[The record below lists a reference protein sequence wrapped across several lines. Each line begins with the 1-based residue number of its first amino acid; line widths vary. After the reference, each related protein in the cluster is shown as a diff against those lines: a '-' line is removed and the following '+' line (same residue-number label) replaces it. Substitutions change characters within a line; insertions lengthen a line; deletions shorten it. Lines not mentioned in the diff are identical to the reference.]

1 MEAELIQRQRKILA
15 DAAKL
20 VADLADNRAEI
31 NLEAKLAAAAGEF
44 EQARQ
49 AADAKRQA
57 ESETAEVEYRAERDR
72 LTAAAQ
78 KTIDEIKSA
87 YRQASEVATSAWQQE
102 QTEGERIKE
111 DTLFEVAGVYEAGK
125 NNLKTKYGD
134 LESGTDPTALGIES
148 RRKDARQLLKT
159 HGQEALADQ
168 PGQPVGQF
176 PPNVHPQPAIEEAFK
191 VADTKMD
198 EMRAIK
204 RPKAALPLVLFFVL
218 GGGIAAGAGFA
229 TQWQPVIMAGGGTLG
244 GLVVALLTFV
254 TMRSSAQS
262 RVAAAYQQLAYA
274 LDYADVARQRWQQIA
289 GETYRKES
297 AALDQRRKRDD
308 AKAEETCRTRV
319 DKAVK
324 QRDEA
329 IAKAQNRHDKQ
340 MAEVTRRRDAALEKI
355 ESQIKIRR
363 KEIPAKFDQEARELE
378 ERHQR
383 ATAEGR
389 QALENT
395 KQHRLDR
402 WHAGVAHIQS
412 EAADIN
418 RQCEELF
425 PDWQFILS
433 PEWKAPTTLP
443 PVVRLGQW
451 QAGPEQFD
459 DKPQV
464 EDDSAPVID
473 EMLLSRKK
481 EEANGIGDLRLPV
494 LKQPALSAFP
504 DRSSLL
510 FKAQGKARDEAIGIM
525 QAAMLRLATT
535 IPPGKARFVVID
547 PIGLGQNFAA
557 FMHLGDFDEQLIGA
571 RIWTESSQIETRLA
585 DLTEQM
591 EVVIQK
597 YLRNEFETIEAY
609 NEAAGEVAE
618 PFRFLVI
625 ANFPANFSEA
635 ACRRLLSIV
644 SSGARC
650 GVHTIISV
658 DTKLQLPQ
666 GFKLADLEP
675 HCVNFVWQEDKFV
688 WKEPDFGRLPLVLDR
703 APPGDVFTDVVR
715 RVGDAAKNA
724 SRVEV
729 PFAVIAPK
737 DGEWWKATTNKGIR
751 VALGPAGATKHQFL
765 ELGRGTAQHVLIAGK
780 TGSGKSTL
788 LHTLITSLAL
798 TYSPEELELYLID
811 FKKGVEF
818 KTYAT
823 YKLPH
828 ARVVSVESDREFGLS
843 VLQRL
848 DVELRVRGEKFRDAG
863 AQDVAGYR
871 RNTGESLCRILLII
885 DEFQEFFV
893 EDDKLAQEVGLLFDR
908 LVRQGRAFG
917 MHVLL
922 GSQTLGGAYSLART
936 TLGQMGVRI
945 ALQCSEADAHLILSE
960 ENQAARLLSRPGEA
974 IYNDAGGLPDA
985 NHPFQ
990 VAYLPDE
997 DKEQWHL
1004 RIQAYVREQRNG
1016 TQYPLIVFE
1025 GNVPGQLDKNPL
1037 LNELLGAATW
1047 PVGSKMPATAWLGDP
1062 VAIKEP
1068 TAAVL
1073 RRQSGQNLLLIGQND
1088 AQALAILAAA
1098 QISLAAQFLPAHG
1111 EEEGTRFFVLD
1122 GTPPEHANAGTFER
1136 VAKILP
1142 HETRVGIQRDT
1153 VAIIKEVADEVTRR
1167 QQGNLTDLPGWYL
1180 IIHDLQRF
1188 RDLRK
1193 KEDDFGFSR
1202 SEELTP
1208 AQQFVHIMR
1217 EGPNLG
1223 IHVFAWCD
1231 SVTNMQRTFDRQ
1243 ALREVELRVLFQMSP
1258 NDSSALIDSPIASRL
1273 GEQRALFHSEELGK
1287 FEKFRPYEL
1296 PSQEWL
1302 DWVGEQFRS
1311 RGLAPA
1317 IPRPAPAKV
1326 EVPPP
1331 APSSPASDFSGFPA
1345 FPDFS
1350 DLIGK
1355 SGSAAAANTAAV
1367 GGNGDSKPNGDGH
1380 SGHTD
1385 RVPALDE
1392 KADEAESV

>member
-1 MEAELIQRQRKILA
+1 MESELIQRQRQMLA
-15 DAAKL
+15 DAARL
-20 VADLADNRAEI
+20 VAELADNRTETQ
-31 NLEAKLAAAAGEF
+31 LEAKLAASEEEHQRAREAIEAQRKAELDAAE
-44 EQARQ
+44 
-49 AADAKRQA
+49 A
-57 ESETAEVEYRAERDR
+57 EYQSERDR
-72 LTAAAQ
+72 VAAAAQ
-78 KTIDEIKSA
+78 KAIGEIESA
-87 YRQASEVATSAWQQE
+87 YRQTSETATAEWQHE
-102 QTEGERIKE
+102 QTEAERIKE
-111 DTLFEVAGVYEAGK
+111 DSHFEMTGVHEAGK
-125 NNLKTKYGD
+125 NNLKAKYGD
-134 LESGTDPTALGIES
+134 LENGTDSTAIGIES
-148 RRKDARQLLKT
+148 RRKEVKQLLAV
-159 HGQEALADQ
+159 HGQEGLTEQ
-168 PGQPVGQF
+168 PGQPLGQL
-176 PPNVHPQPAIEEAFK
+176 PANVNPQQAIEEAFK
-191 VADTKMD
+191 VADAKMA
-198 EMRAIK
+198 ELRAVK
-204 RPKAALPLVLFFVL
+204 KPKAVMALVIFFVVAAAV
-218 GGGIAAGAGFA
+218 AAGVGVATKWNPVMMGGAGTVA
-229 TQWQPVIMAGGGTLG
+229 
-244 GLVVALLTFV
+244 GLVIALITFV
-254 TMRSSAQS
+254 AMRSSVQG
-262 RVAAAYQQLAYA
+262 RVVAAYQPLAYA
-274 LDYADVARQRWQQIA
+274 LDYADLARKRWQQVA
-289 GETYRKES
+289 GETYRRES
-297 AALDQRRKRDD
+297 TALDQRRQRDD
-308 AKAEETCRTRV
+308 AKAEELCRTRV

-324 QRDEA
+324 QRDEL
-329 IAKAQNRHDKQ
+329 IAKAQRRYDKQ
-340 MAEVTRRRDAALEKI
+340 MAEVTQRRDAALEKI
-355 ESQIKIRR
+355 ESGIKRRR
-363 KEIPAKFDQEARELE
+363 KEIPAKFEEQLHALKENHRHATQECRK
-378 ERHQR
+378 
-383 ATAEGR
+383 TI
-389 QALENT
+389 ENT
-395 KQHRLDR
+395 KQRRLER
-402 WHAGVAHIQS
+402 WHEGVARMES
-412 EAADIN
+412 EAADVN
-418 RQCEELF
+418 AQCGELF
-425 PDWQFILS
+425 PDWQFIVS
-433 PEWKAPTTLP
+433 PEWKAPTKLP

-459 DKPQV
+459 DKPRV
-464 EDDSAPVID
+464 EDDSAPVLD
-473 EMLLSRKK
+473 ELSAHRKK
-481 EEANGIGDLRLPV
+481 EEADGSGGLRLPA
-494 LKQPALSAFP
+494 LKQPALVTFP
-504 DRSSLL
+504 DHSSML
-510 FKAQGKARDEAIGIM
+510 FKGQGKARDEAIGIM

-535 IPPGKARFVVID
+535 IPPGKARFVVVD

-571 RIWTESSQIETRLA
+571 RIWTESSQIEQRLA

-650 GVHTIISV
+650 GVHTLISV

-666 GFKLADLEP
+666 GFKLPDLEQ
-675 HCVNFVWQEDKFV
+675 HCTNFVWQDDHYV
-688 WKEPDFGRLPLVLDR
+688 WKEPEFGRLPLVLDR

-737 DGEWWKATTNKGIR
+737 DDEWWKATTNRGIR

-765 ELGRGTAQHVLIAGK
+765 ELGRGTAQHVLVAGK

-788 LHTLITSLAL
+788 LHTLITNLAL

-823 YKLPH
+823 YRLPH

-871 RNTGESLCRILLII
+871 RNTGQQLSRILLII
-885 DEFQEFFV
+885 DEFHEFFV

-945 ALQCSEADAHLILSE
+945 ALQCSDADAHLILSE

-997 DKEQWHL
+997 DKERWHE
-1004 RIQAYVREQRNG
+1004 RIRAFVRQERDG

-1025 GNVPGQLDKNPL
+1025 GNVPGQLDKNL
-1037 LNELLGAATW
+1037 ALDELLRAPSW
-1047 PVGSKMPATAWLGDP
+1047 PLDSKMPATAWLGDP

-1088 AQALAILAAA
+1088 MQALAILAAA
-1098 QISLAAQFLPAHG
+1098 QISLAAQFPPASG
-1111 EEEGTRFFVLD
+1111 EQPGTRFFVLD

-1136 VAKILP
+1136 VAKALP
-1142 HETRVGIQRDT
+1142 HETRLGMQRDT
-1153 VAIIKEVADEVTRR
+1153 VAIIKQVAEEVTRR
-1167 QQGNLTDLPGWYL
+1167 QQENLTDLPAWYL
-1180 IIHDLQRF
+1180 IVHDLQRF
-1188 RDLRK
+1188 RELRK

-1202 SEELTP
+1202 GEEQTP
-1208 AQQFVHIMR
+1208 SQQLVSIMR

-1223 IHVFAWCD
+1223 IHVLAWCD
-1231 SVTNMQRTFDRQ
+1231 GVTNMQRTFDRQ

-1287 FEKFRPYEL
+1287 LEKFRPYEL
-1296 PSQEWL
+1296 PPAEWL
-1302 DWVGEQFRS
+1302 DWVGQQFRS
-1311 RGLAPA
+1311 RPLAPVV
-1317 IPRPAPAKV
+1317 PAATV
-1326 EVPPP
+1326 GADGDSQPPV
-1331 APSSPASDFSGFPA
+1331 
-1345 FPDFS
+1345 
-1350 DLIGK
+1350 
-1355 SGSAAAANTAAV
+1355 TAAPL
-1367 GGNGDSKPNGDGH
+1367 GANGDSAVAAVPATVQPNGDAKPNGDGH
-1380 SGHTD
+1380 AAGEEREAVLERSS
-1385 RVPALDE
+1385 DE
-1392 KADEAESV
+1392 PEAVG

>member
-1 MEAELIQRQRKILA
+1 MEAELIQRQRQILSE
-15 DAAKL
+15 AARL
-20 VADLADNRAEI
+20 VADLADNTAETQ
-31 NLEAKLAAAAGEF
+31 LEAKLAAAEEAFGA
-44 EQARQ
+44 ARESL
-49 AADAKRQA
+49 AAKRK
-57 ESETAEVEYRAERDR
+57 AEVDAAEADYRTERDKIS
-72 LTAAAQ
+72 AAAQ
-78 KTIDEIKSA
+78 KSLDEIESA
-87 YRQASEVATSAWQQE
+87 YRQANETATSEWQKE
-102 QTEGERIKE
+102 QTEAERIKE
-111 DTLFEVAGVYEAGK
+111 DSHFEMTGVYEAGK
-125 NNLKTKYGD
+125 NSLKAKYGD
-134 LESGTDPTALGIES
+134 LENGTDATAIGIES
-148 RRKDARQLLKT
+148 RRKEVKQILTT
-159 HGQEALADQ
+159 HGHAALAEQ
-168 PGQPVGQF
+168 PAQQIGQL
-176 PPNVHPQPAIEEAFK
+176 PPNVVPQQAIEEAFK
-191 VADTKMD
+191 VADAKLD
-198 EMRAIK
+198 DLRKVK
-204 RPKAALPLVLFFVL
+204 RPKAITAVIVFVL
-218 GGGIAAGAGFA
+218 VAAALAAGVGFA
-229 TQWQPVIMAGGGTLG
+229 TKWQIVMMAGGGTVG
-244 GLVVALLTFV
+244 GIVVALITFV
-254 TMRSSAQS
+254 AMRSSVNS
-262 RVAAAYQQLAYA
+262 KVVGAYQPLAYA
-274 LDYADVARQRWQQIA
+274 LDYADVARKRWQQIA

-297 AALDQRRKRDD
+297 AALDERRKRED
-308 AKAEETCRTRV
+308 AKTEEACRTRV
-319 DKAVK
+319 ERAVK
-324 QRDEA
+324 QRDE
-329 IAKAQNRHDKQ
+329 IVAKAKHRHDKQ
-340 MAEVTRRRDAALEKI
+340 LAEVTRRRDAMLEKV
-355 ESQIKIRR
+355 ESEIKRRR
-363 KEIPAKFDQEARELE
+363 KEIPAQYDEA
-378 ERHQR
+378 ERKQVEQHR
-383 ATAEGR
+383 LAMEEGR
-389 QALENT
+389 RAVEAT
-395 KQHRLDR
+395 KTRRLDR

-418 RQCEELF
+418 SQCGELF
-425 PDWQFILS
+425 PSWEHILS
-433 PEWKAPTTLP
+433 GEWKVPTTQP
-443 PVVRLGQW
+443 PVLRLGQW
-451 QAGPEQFD
+451 TAGPSEFE

-464 EDDSAPVID
+464 DDDSAPVLD
-473 EMLLSRKK
+473 ELSVRRKK
-481 EEANGIGDLRLPV
+481 EEDNGSGDLRLPV
-494 LKQPALSAFP
+494 LKQPALSTFP

-510 FKAQGKARDEAIGIM
+510 FKGQGKARDAAIGIM

-571 RIWTESSQIETRLA
+571 RIWTESSQIEQRLA

-666 GFKLADLEP
+666 GFKLPDLEQ

-688 WKEPDFGRLPLVLDR
+688 WKEPDLGRLPLVLDE
-703 APPGDVFTDVVR
+703 APPGDVFTAVVR
-715 RVGDAAKNA
+715 RVGEAAKDA

-737 DGEWWKATTNKGIR
+737 AEEWWTAQTNRGIR

-765 ELGRGTAQHVLIAGK
+765 ELGRGTSQHVLVAGK

-788 LHTLITSLAL
+788 LHTLITNLAI

-823 YKLPH
+823 YRLPH

-848 DVELRVRGEKFRDAG
+848 DAELRVRGEKFRDAG

-871 RNTGESLCRILLII
+871 RNTGKDLCRILLII

-945 ALQCSEADAHLILSE
+945 ALQCSDADAHLILSE

-990 VAYLPDE
+990 VAYLPDD
-997 DKEQWHL
+997 DKEQWHK
-1004 RIQAYVREQRNG
+1004 RIQAYVAEKRNG

-1025 GNVPGQLDKNPL
+1025 GNVPGQIDKNPL
-1037 LNELLGAATW
+1037 LNNLLQATDW
-1047 PVGSKMPATAWLGDP
+1047 PVDSKMPATAWLGDP

-1088 AQALAILAAA
+1088 QQALAILAAA
-1098 QISLAAQFLPAHG
+1098 QISLATQFPPASG
-1111 EEEGTRFFVLD
+1111 EKPGVRFFVLD

-1136 VAKILP
+1136 VAKALP
-1142 HETRVGIQRDT
+1142 HQTRVGAQRDT
-1153 VAIIKEVADEVTRR
+1153 VAVLKEVYGEVTRR
-1167 QQGNLTDLPGWYL
+1167 QQESLTDLPAWYL
-1180 IIHDLQRF
+1180 IVHDLQRF
-1188 RDLRK
+1188 RELRK

-1208 AQQFVHIMR
+1208 AQQLVNIMR

-1223 IHVFAWCD
+1223 IHVLAWCD

-1258 NDSSALIDSPIASRL
+1258 NDSSALIDSPVAARL

-1287 FEKFRPYEL
+1287 LEKFRPYDL
-1296 PSQEWL
+1296 PPTEWL
-1302 DWVGEQFRS
+1302 DWVAQQFRS
-1311 RGLAPA
+1311 RPLAP
-1317 IPRPAPAKV
+1317 V
-1326 EVPPP
+1326 V
-1331 APSSPASDFSGFPA
+1331 
-1345 FPDFS
+1345 
-1350 DLIGK
+1350 
-1355 SGSAAAANTAAV
+1355 SAAATGANGDTQPP
-1367 GGNGDSKPNGDGH
+1367 GPTGNGEPTPSAVTAGPNGDDA
-1380 SGHTD
+1380 TAFAD
-1385 RVPALDE
+1385 REDLLGEQRSDE
-1392 KADEAESV
+1392 PESVL

>member
-1 MEAELIQRQRKILA
+1 LIERQRQILA
-15 DAAKL
+15 DAARL
-20 VADLADNRAEI
+20 VAELADNSAETQ
-31 NLEAKLAAAAGEF
+31 LEAKLVAMEASFGAVCQDHSARLKAELEAAEA
-44 EQARQ
+44 
-49 AADAKRQA
+49 
-57 ESETAEVEYRAERDR
+57 EYRAERDR
-72 LTAAAQ
+72 ITATAQ
-78 KTIDEIKSA
+78 KSLDDIESV
-87 YRQASEVATSAWQQE
+87 YRQATEAATSEWQQE
-102 QTEGERIKE
+102 QADAERIKE
-111 DTLFEVAGVYEAGK
+111 DAHFELTGVYEAGK
-125 NNLKTKYGD
+125 NNLKAKYGD
-134 LESGTDPTALGIES
+134 LENGTDATAMGVES
-148 RRKDARQLLKT
+148 RRKEAKQFLTT
-159 HGQEALADQ
+159 HGQQSLADQ
-168 PGQPVGQF
+168 PGQPIGQL
-176 PPNVHPQPAIEEAFK
+176 PPNVNPPQAIEEAFK
-191 VADTKMD
+191 VADAKLD
-198 EMRAIK
+198 ELRKVK
-204 RPKAALPLVLFFVL
+204 RPKGLAALIVFFVV
-218 GGGIAAGAGFA
+218 GAAIAAGVGFA
-229 TQWQPVIMAGGGTLG
+229 TKWQIAMMAGAGVGG
-244 GLVVALLTFV
+244 GLVIGLITFVAL
-254 TMRSSAQS
+254 RSSAHN
-262 RVAAAYQQLAYA
+262 RVIAAYQPLAYA
-274 LDYADVARQRWQQIA
+274 LDYAEVARKRWQQIA
-289 GETYRKES
+289 GEAYRRES
-297 AALDQRRKRDD
+297 AALDERRKRDD
-308 AKAEETCRTRV
+308 AKTEETCRARV

-324 QRDEA
+324 KRDE
-329 IAKAQNRHDKQ
+329 IVAKAKHRHDKQ
-340 MAEVTRRRDAALEKI
+340 FAEVTRQRDGALEKV
-355 ESQIKIRR
+355 EGGIKRRR
-363 KEIPAKFDQEARELE
+363 KEIPARFEEESRKQQEQHRLAMD
-378 ERHQR
+378 
-383 ATAEGR
+383 EGR
-389 QALENT
+389 RALENT
-395 KQHRLDR
+395 KKHRLDR
-402 WHAGVAHIQS
+402 WHAGVAHIES

-418 RQCEELF
+418 RQCGEWF
-425 PDWQFILS
+425 PSWDFILS
-433 PEWKAPTTLP
+433 SEWKPPTTLP
-443 PVVRLGQW
+443 RVIRLGEW
-451 QAGPEQFD
+451 EAGPAQFE
-459 DKPQV
+459 DKPLV
-464 EDDSAPVID
+464 DDDSAPALD
-473 EMLLSRKK
+473 ELTLRRSKQ
-481 EEANGIGDLRLPV
+481 EEDASGGLRLPV
-494 LKQPALSAFP
+494 LKQPALVAFP
-504 DRSSLL
+504 ERSSFL
-510 FKAQGKARDEAIGIM
+510 FKGQGKARDAAITVM

-535 IPPGKARFVVID
+535 IPPGKARFVVVD

-571 RIWTESSQIETRLA
+571 RIWTESSQIEQRLA

-666 GFKLADLEP
+666 GFKLPDLEQ
-675 HCVNFVWQEDKFV
+675 HCTNFVWQEDHYV
-688 WKEPDFGRLPLVLDR
+688 WKEPEFGRLPLVLDQ
-703 APPGDVFTDVVR
+703 APPGDVFTAVVR
-715 RVGDAAKNA
+715 RVGEAAKDA

-737 DGEWWKATTNKGIR
+737 PEDWWTAETRRGIR
-751 VALGPAGATKHQFL
+751 VALGPAGATKHQYM
-765 ELGRGTAQHVLIAGK
+765 ELGRGTSQHVLVAGK

-788 LHTLITSLAL
+788 LHTLITNLAI

-823 YKLPH
+823 YRLPH

-848 DVELRVRGEKFRDAG
+848 DAELRVRGEKFRDAG
-863 AQDVAGYR
+863 AQDVNGYR
-871 RNTGESLCRILLII
+871 RNTGEQLGRILLII

-945 ALQCSEADAHLILSE
+945 ALQCSDADAHLILSE

-997 DKEQWHL
+997 DKEDWHK
-1004 RIQAYVREQRNG
+1004 RIQAFVREKRNG
-1016 TQYPLIVFE
+1016 IEYPLIVFE

-1037 LNELLGAATW
+1037 LAELLRQADW
-1047 PVGSKMPATAWLGDP
+1047 PVDSKMPATAWLGDP

-1088 AQALAILAAA
+1088 LQALAILAAA
-1098 QISLAAQFLPAHG
+1098 QISLAAQFPPARG
-1111 EEEGTRFFVLD
+1111 ETPGVRFFVLD
-1122 GTPPEHANAGTFER
+1122 GTPPEQASAGTFER
-1136 VAKILP
+1136 VAKALP

-1153 VAIIKEVADEVTRR
+1153 VSIIKEVAAEVARR
-1167 QQGNLTDLPGWYL
+1167 QQENLTDLPAWYL

-1188 RDLRK
+1188 RELRK

-1202 SEELTP
+1202 GEEQTP
-1208 AQQFVHIMR
+1208 SQLLVTIMR

-1223 IHVFAWCD
+1223 IHLLAWCD
-1231 SVTNMQRTFDRQ
+1231 GVTNMQRTFDRQ

-1258 NDSSALIDSPIASRL
+1258 NDSSALIDSPIASRV

-1287 FEKFRPYEL
+1287 LEKFRPYEL
-1296 PSQEWL
+1296 PPTEWL
-1302 DWVGEQFRS
+1302 DWVGKQLRS
-1311 RGLAPA
+1311 RMPAPVVAAAAVGANGDSQPSPPAAPA
-1317 IPRPAPAKV
+1317 SPAV
-1326 EVPPP
+1326 
-1331 APSSPASDFSGFPA
+1331 APSSGDN
-1345 FPDFS
+1345 
-1350 DLIGK
+1350 
-1355 SGSAAAANTAAV
+1355 GSNGA
-1367 GGNGDSKPNGDGH
+1367 NGDDGH
-1380 SGHTD
+1380 AFADHEAALED
-1385 RVPALDE
+1385 RGSDAP
-1392 KADEAESV
+1392 ESVL

>member
-1 MEAELIQRQRKILA
+1 MEAELIQRQRAILSE
-15 DAAKL
+15 AARL
-20 VADLADNRAEI
+20 VADLADNRAETD
-31 NLEAKLAAAAGEF
+31 LEAKLVAAEEEHQRNREAIEARRKAEIDAAE
-44 EQARQ
+44 A
-49 AADAKRQA
+49 
-57 ESETAEVEYRAERDR
+57 EYRTERDR
-72 LTAAAQ
+72 VTSAAQ
-78 KTIDEIKSA
+78 KAIDEIESA
-87 YRQASEVATSAWQQE
+87 YRQTNETATSAWQQE
-102 QTEGERIKE
+102 QAEAEKIKE
-111 DTLFEVAGVYEAGK
+111 DTSFEITGVYEAGK
-125 NNLKTKYGD
+125 NNLKSKYGD
-134 LESGTDPTALGIES
+134 LENGTDSSAIGIES
-148 RRKDARQLLKT
+148 RRKDVRQALKT
-159 HGQEALADQ
+159 HGQEGLADQ
-168 PGQPVGQF
+168 PGQQVGQL
-176 PPNVHPQPAIEEAFK
+176 PPNVNPQQAIEEAFK
-191 VADTKMD
+191 VADAKLD
-198 EMRAIK
+198 ELQAIK
-204 RPKAALPLVLFFVL
+204 RPKAILALVLFIVI
-218 GGGIAAGAGFA
+218 GGGVAAGVGAA
-229 TQWQPVIMAGGGTLG
+229 TKWQPLMMGVAGTAM
-244 GLVVALLTFV
+244 GLVVALVTFV
-254 TMRSSAQS
+254 AQKSSVQN
-262 RVAAAYQQLAYA
+262 RIAAAYAPLAYA
-274 LDYADVARQRWQQIA
+274 LDYAEIARQRWQQVA
-289 GETYRKES
+289 GETYRRES
-297 AALDQRRKRDD
+297 AALDQKRKRDD
-308 AKAEETCRTRV
+308 AKNEEICRARI

-324 QRDEA
+324 ERDT
-329 IAKAQNRHDKQ
+329 IVAKAQQRHDKQ
-340 MAEVTRRRDAALEKI
+340 LAEVTRRRDAALEKI
-355 ESQIKIRR
+355 ESQIKVRR
-363 KEIPAKFDQEARELE
+363 KEIPAKFDAELKALE
-378 ERHQR
+378 EQHRL

-389 QALENT
+389 AKVEATRQA
-395 KQHRLDR
+395 RLDR

-418 RQCEELF
+418 RQCDELF
-425 PDWQFILS
+425 PSWEFILS
-433 PEWKAPTTLP
+433 PDWKPPTKLP
-443 PVVRLGQW
+443 PVVRLGGW
-451 QAGPEQFD
+451 QAGPEQFE

-464 EDDSAPVID
+464 EDESAPVLD
-473 EMLLSRKK
+473 ELTVRRK
-481 EEANGIGDLRLPV
+481 EEADGKGDLRLPM
-494 LKQPALSAFP
+494 LKQPALTTFP
-504 DRSSLL
+504 DRSSFL
-510 FKAQGKARDEAIGIM
+510 FKGQGKARDEAIFIM
-525 QAAMLRLATT
+525 QSAMLRLATT

-666 GFKLADLEP
+666 GFKLPDLEQ
-675 HCVNFVWQEDKFV
+675 HCVNFVWQDDQFV
-688 WKEPDFGRLPLVLDR
+688 WKEPDFGRLPLLLDR

-715 RVGDAAKNA
+715 RVGEAAKDA
-724 SRVEV
+724 GKVEV

-737 DGEWWKATTNKGIR
+737 QEEWWTADTRRGIR
-751 VALGPAGATKHQFL
+751 VALGPAGATKHQYL
-765 ELGRGTAQHVLIAGK
+765 ELGRGTSQHVLVAGK

-823 YKLPH
+823 YRLPH

-848 DVELRVRGEKFRDAG
+848 DAELRVRGEKFRDAG

-871 RNTGESLCRILLII
+871 RNSGQQLCRILLII

-945 ALQCSEADAHLILSE
+945 ALQCSDADAHLILSE

-1004 RIQAYVREQRNG
+1004 RIQAYVREQRDG

-1037 LNELLGAATW
+1037 LDELLRAPTW
-1047 PVGSKMPATAWLGDP
+1047 PVDSKMPATAWLGDP

-1088 AQALAILAAA
+1088 LQAMAILAAA
-1098 QISLAAQFLPAHG
+1098 QISLGAQFMPAHG
-1111 EEEGTRFFVLD
+1111 DQPGARFFVLD
-1122 GTPPEHANAGTFER
+1122 GTPPEHANAGTFQR
-1136 VAKILP
+1136 VAGILP

-1153 VAIIKEVADEVTRR
+1153 ISMVKEVADEVARR
-1167 QQGNLTDLPGWYL
+1167 QQGNLSDLPGWYL

-1202 SEELTP
+1202 GEEATP
-1208 AQQFVHIMR
+1208 AQQLVTIMR

-1223 IHVFAWCD
+1223 IHVLAWCD

-1296 PSQEWL
+1296 PTDEWL
-1302 DWVGEQFRS
+1302 AWVGEQFRS
-1311 RGLAPA
+1311 RGLAPPN
-1317 IPRPAPAKV
+1317 PRPAPEKV
-1326 EVPPP
+1326 EAPPP
-1331 APSSPASDFSGFPA
+1331 ARPTASDDFSGLPPFPSFA
-1345 FPDFS
+1345 
-1350 DLIGK
+1350 DL
-1355 SGSAAAANTAAV
+1355 
-1367 GGNGDSKPNGDGH
+1367 GGNGNSAPLSAAGAQDGNGDKHAGN
-1380 SGHTD
+1380 GNAAPETEPLAGEQ
-1385 RVPALDE
+1385 RGAP
-1392 KADEAESV
+1392 

>member
-1 MEAELIQRQRKILA
+1 MEAELIQRQRKILTE
-15 DAAKL
+15 AARL

-31 NLEAKLAAAAGEF
+31 DLEAKLAAAVENHQ
-44 EQARQ
+44 QARQ
-49 AADAKRQA
+49 ATEAKQQA
-57 ESETAEVEYRAERDR
+57 ELEAAETAYRAEHDR

-78 KTIDEIKSA
+78 KTIDEIESA
-87 YRQASEVATSAWQQE
+87 YRQASEQATSVWQQE
-102 QTEGERIKE
+102 QSEGERIKE
-111 DTLFEVAGVYEAGK
+111 DTLFETAGVYEAGK
-125 NNLKTKYGD
+125 NNLKSKYGD

-148 RRKDARQLLKT
+148 RRKDARQMLKT
-159 HGQEALADQ
+159 HGQESLADQ

-191 VADTKMD
+191 VADTRMTELK
-198 EMRAIK
+198 AVK
-204 RPKAALPLVLFFVL
+204 KPKAAVPLILFFVV
-218 GGGIAAGAGFA
+218 GGAIAAGAGFA
-229 TQWQPVIMAGGGTLG
+229 TQWQPAIMGGGGVLG

-254 TMRSSAQS
+254 TMRSSAQN
-262 RVAAAYQQLAYA
+262 RVATAYQQLAYA

-297 AALDQRRKRDD
+297 AALDQKRKRDD
-308 AKAEETCRTRV
+308 AKTEETCRVRIE
-319 DKAVK
+319 KAVQ
-324 QRDEA
+324 QRDEL
-329 IAKAQNRHDKQ
+329 IAKAQHRHGKQ
-340 MAEVTRRRDAALEKI
+340 MAEITRRRDAALEKV

-363 KEIPAKFDQEARELE
+363 KEIPAQFAQELREQE
-378 ERHQR
+378 ERHTQ
-383 ATAEGR
+383 ASAEGR
-389 QALENT
+389 QTLT
-395 KQHRLDR
+395 STTQHRLDR

-412 EAADIN
+412 EADDIN
-418 RQCEELF
+418 RQCDELF
-425 PDWQFILS
+425 PDWKFILS
-433 PEWKAPTTLP
+433 PEWKIPTKVP
-443 PVVRLGQW
+443 PVARMGQW

-459 DKPQV
+459 NKPQV
-464 EDDSAPVID
+464 EDDSAPVLD
-473 EMLLSRKK
+473 DTLTRRKQ
-481 EEANGIGDLRLPV
+481 EAADGAGDLRLPV
-494 LKQPALSAFP
+494 LKQPALSTFP
-504 DRSSLL
+504 DHSSLL
-510 FKAQGKARDEAIGIM
+510 FKAQGKARDEAIVVM
-525 QAAMLRLATT
+525 QSVMLRLATT

-609 NEAAGEVAE
+609 NQAAGEVAE

-650 GVHTIISV
+650 GVHTLISV
-658 DTKLQLPQ
+658 DTKLQLPS
-666 GFKLADLEP
+666 GFKLADLEQ
-675 HCVNFVWQEDKFV
+675 HCVNFVWQEDKFA
-688 WKEPDFGRLPLVLDR
+688 WKEPEFGRLPLVLDR
-703 APPGDVFTDVVR
+703 APPGDIFTDVVR

-737 DGEWWKATTNKGIR
+737 DGEWWQATTAKGIR

-893 EDDKLAQEVGLLFDR
+893 EDDKIAQEVGLLFDR

-1004 RIQAYVREQRNG
+1004 RIQAFVREQRNG

-1037 LNELLGAATW
+1037 LDELLRADTW
-1047 PVGSKMPATAWLGDP
+1047 PIDSKMPATAWLGDP

-1073 RRQSGQNLLLIGQND
+1073 RRQSGQNVLLIGQND
-1088 AQALAILAAA
+1088 MQALAILAAT
-1098 QISLAAQFLPAHG
+1098 QISLAAQFMPAHG
-1111 EEEGTRFFVLD
+1111 EVEGARFFVLD
-1122 GTPPEHANAGTFER
+1122 GTPLEHANAGTFER
-1136 VAKILP
+1136 VAKVLP
-1142 HETRVGIQRDT
+1142 HETRVGTQRDT
-1153 VAIIKEVADEVTRR
+1153 VSIIKEVAAEVTRR
-1167 QQGNLTDLPGWYL
+1167 QQSNLTDSPGWYL
-1180 IIHDLQRF
+1180 IIQDLQRF

-1208 AQQFVHIMR
+1208 SQQFVNIMR

-1223 IHVFAWCD
+1223 IHVLAWCD

-1296 PSQEWL
+1296 PTTEWL
-1302 DWVGEQFRS
+1302 DWVGERFRS

-1317 IPRPAPAKV
+1317 IPRPAPAPV
-1326 EVPPP
+1326 EAPPP
-1331 APSSPASDFSGFPA
+1331 APAAAASDFGGFPA

-1350 DLIGK
+1350 DLMGK
-1355 SGSAAAANTAAV
+1355 GGAAADAAAA
-1367 GGNGDSKPNGDGH
+1367 GGNGDAKPNGDGH
-1380 SGHTD
+1380 ASLGD
-1385 RVPALDE
+1385 RVPAMDE
-1392 KADEAESV
+1392 KADGAESV

>member
-1 MEAELIQRQRKILA
+1 MEAELIERQRQMLSEA
-15 DAAKL
+15 SKL
-20 VADLADNRAEI
+20 VAELADNKTELQ
-31 NLEAKLAAAAGEF
+31 LEAKLASSEGEYQKAREAIEAEQKAEAA
-44 EQARQ
+44 
-49 AADAKRQA
+49 AADA
-57 ESETAEVEYRAERDR
+57 EYQAERDR
-72 LTAAAQ
+72 VTSAAQ
-78 KTIDEIKSA
+78 KAIGEIEAA
-87 YRQASEVATSAWQQE
+87 YSQTSETATAEWQHE
-102 QTEGERIKE
+102 QTEAEKIKE
-111 DTLFEVAGVYEAGK
+111 DSHFEGAGVYEAGK
-125 NNLKTKYGD
+125 NSLKAKYGD
-134 LESGTDPTALGIES
+134 LESGTDSTAIGIES
-148 RRKDARQLLKT
+148 RRKEVRQFLAR
-159 HGQEALADQ
+159 HGQESLADQ

-176 PPNVHPQPAIEEAFK
+176 PPNVNPQPAIEEAFK
-191 VADTKMD
+191 VADAKM
-198 EMRAIK
+198 EELKAVK
-204 RPKAALPLVLFFVL
+204 KPKAIVAGIVFFVV
-218 GGGIAAGAGFA
+218 GGAVAGGVGVA
-229 TQWQPVIMAGGGTLG
+229 TQWNPAMMGGGG
-244 GLVVALLTFV
+244 VVAGLVIALITFIA
-254 TMRSSAQS
+254 MKSSVQS
-262 RVAAAYQQLAYA
+262 RVVAAYQPLAYA
-274 LDYADVARQRWQQIA
+274 LDYAEVARKRWQEVA
-289 GETYRKES
+289 GETYRRES
-297 AALDQRRKRDD
+297 AALDQRKQREE
-308 AKAEETCRTRV
+308 AKLEEACRTRV
-319 DKAVK
+319 EKAVK
-324 QRDEA
+324 QRDEL
-329 IAKAQNRHDKQ
+329 IAKAQRRYDKQ
-340 MAEVTRRRDAALEKI
+340 MAEVTQRRDAALEKI
-355 ESQIKIRR
+355 ESGIKRRR
-363 KEIPAKFDQEARELE
+363 KEIPAKYAEKLHALQENH
-378 ERHQR
+378 RH
-383 ATAEGR
+383 ATQECR
-389 QALENT
+389 QTIENT
-395 KQHRLDR
+395 KQRRLDR
-402 WHAGVAHIQS
+402 WHKGVAHLQA

-418 RQCEELF
+418 AQCGELF
-425 PDWQFILS
+425 PDWRFILS
-433 PEWKAPTTLP
+433 PEWKP
-443 PVVRLGQW
+443 PVKQPPVIRVGGW
-451 QAGPEQFD
+451 TAGPEQFD

-464 EDDSAPVID
+464 DDESAPVID
-473 EMLLSRKK
+473 DLRVRKK
-481 EEANGIGDLRLPV
+481 EEADGSGGLRLPV
-494 LKQPALSAFP
+494 LKQPALVTFP
-504 DRSSLL
+504 DRASML
-510 FKAQGKARDEAIGIM
+510 FKGQGKARDEAIGIM

-571 RIWTESSQIETRLA
+571 RIWTESSQIEQRLA

-609 NEAAGEVAE
+609 NQAAGEVAE

-650 GVHTIISV
+650 GVHTLISV

-666 GFKLADLEP
+666 GFKLSDLEQ
-675 HCVNFVWQEDKFV
+675 HCTNFVWQEDQFI
-688 WKEPDFGRLPLVLDR
+688 WKEPEFGRLPLVLDR

-715 RVGDAAKNA
+715 RVGAAAKDA

-737 DGEWWKATTNKGIR
+737 AEDWWTSQTNKGIR
-751 VALGPAGATKHQFL
+751 VALGPAGATKHQFM
-765 ELGRGTAQHVLIAGK
+765 ELGRGTSQHVLVAGK

-788 LHTLITSLAL
+788 LHTLITNLAI

-818 KTYAT
+818 KTYAN
-823 YKLPH
+823 YRLPH

-848 DVELRVRGEKFRDAG
+848 DAELRVRGEKFRDAA

-871 RNTGESLCRILLII
+871 RNTGQQLCRILLII

-893 EDDKLAQEVGLLFDR
+893 EDDKLAQEVSLLFDR

-997 DKEQWHL
+997 DKEEWHK
-1004 RIQAYVREQRNG
+1004 RIQAFVREKRNG
-1016 TQYPLIVFE
+1016 TEYPLIVFE
-1025 GNVPGQLDKNPL
+1025 GNVPGQLDKNPQL
-1037 LNELLGAATW
+1037 AELLKASNW
-1047 PVGSKMPATAWLGDP
+1047 PIDSKMPPTAWLGDP

-1068 TAAVL
+1068 TAALL

-1088 AQALAILAAA
+1088 LQAMAILVAA
-1098 QISLAAQFLPAHG
+1098 QISLAAQFMPASG
-1111 EEEGTRFFVLD
+1111 DKPGARFYVLD
-1122 GTPPEHANAGTFER
+1122 GTQPEHPNAGMFER
-1136 VAKILP
+1136 VANVLP
-1142 HETRVGIQRDT
+1142 HETRVGNQREA

-1167 QQGNLTDLPGWYL
+1167 QQENLTDLPTWYL
-1180 IIHDLQRF
+1180 FIHDLQRF

-1208 AQQFVHIMR
+1208 SQQFVNIMR

-1223 IHVFAWCD
+1223 IHVLAWCD

-1273 GEQRALFHSEELGK
+1273 GEQRALFHSEEQGK
-1287 FEKFRPYEL
+1287 LEKFRPYEL
-1296 PSQEWL
+1296 PPAEWL
-1302 DWVGEQFRS
+1302 DWVGERFRS
-1311 RGLAPA
+1311 RGLAPPS
-1317 IPRPAPAKV
+1317 PRPAPEKV
-1326 EVPPP
+1326 ESPP
-1331 APSSPASDFSGFPA
+1331 AAPPSAREELSGFPP
-1345 FPDFS
+1345 FPSFA
-1350 DLIGK
+1350 DL
-1355 SGSAAAANTAAV
+1355 
-1367 GGNGDSKPNGDGH
+1367 GGNGDSTPKTSPGALGGNGDSHAANGNESETKPLAGEH
-1380 SGHTD
+1380 KTD
-1385 RVPALDE
+1385 EP
-1392 KADEAESV
+1392 EAVG

>member
-1 MEAELIQRQRKILA
+1 MEAELIQRQRQILA
-15 DAAKL
+15 EAARL
-20 VADLADNRAEI
+20 VAELADNRGEI
-31 NLEAKLAAAAGEF
+31 QLEAKLASAEEESRAALEAIE
-44 EQARQ
+44 ARRKAELE
-49 AADAKRQA
+49 AA
-57 ESETAEVEYRAERDR
+57 ETEYRAERDR
-72 LTAAAQ
+72 VTSAAQ
-78 KTIDEIKSA
+78 KALDEIESA
-87 YRQASEVATSAWQQE
+87 YRRTSETATSAWQQE
-102 QTEGERIKE
+102 QSEAERLKE
-111 DTLFEVAGVYEAGK
+111 DTAFEVAGVYEAGK
-125 NNLKTKYGD
+125 NNLKSKYGD
-134 LESGTDPTALGIES
+134 LESGTDSTAIGIES
-148 RRKDARQLLKT
+148 RRKEVKQLLKT
-159 HGQEALADQ
+159 HGQEGLAEQ
-168 PGQPVGQF
+168 PAQPIGQLPAEV
-176 PPNVHPQPAIEEAFK
+176 NPQQAIEEAFK
-191 VADTKMD
+191 VADAKM
-198 EMRAIK
+198 EELRRVK
-204 RPKAALPLVLFFVL
+204 RPKAMTAIIIFFVV
-218 GGGIAAGAGFA
+218 GIALAAGVGAATKWQPAMMGGAGG
-229 TQWQPVIMAGGGTLG
+229 VG
-244 GLVVALLTFV
+244 GLVIALITFV
-254 TMRSSAQS
+254 AMRSSVQN
-262 RVAAAYQQLAYA
+262 RIAAAYQPLAYA
-274 LDYADVARQRWQQIA
+274 LDYADVARKRWQQIA
-289 GETYRKES
+289 GETYKRES

-308 AKAEETCRTRV
+308 GKAEETCRARI

-324 QRDEA
+324 ERDE
-329 IAKAQNRHDKQ
+329 IVAKAQHKHDKQ
-340 MAEVTRRRDAALEKI
+340 LAEVTRRRDAALEKF
-355 ESQIKIRR
+355 ETQIKRR
-363 KEIPAKFDQEARELE
+363 RQEIPAKFDEELRNQK
-378 ERHQR
+378 ERHR
-383 ATAEGR
+383 LATEEGR
-389 QALENT
+389 RAVENT
-395 KQHRLDR
+395 KQRRLDR

-418 RQCEELF
+418 RQCGELF
-425 PDWQFILS
+425 PPWDFILS
-433 PEWKAPTTLP
+433 SDWKPPTKLP

-459 DKPQV
+459 DKPQID
-464 EDDSAPVID
+464 DDSAPVLD
-473 EMLLSRKK
+473 ELSVRRRKDADGTG
-481 EEANGIGDLRLPV
+481 ELRLPV
-494 LKQPALSAFP
+494 LKQPALVTFP

-510 FKAQGKARDEAIGIM
+510 FKGQGKARDEAILLM

-571 RIWTESSQIETRLA
+571 RIWTESGQIEQRLA

-658 DTKLQLPQ
+658 DPKLQLPP
-666 GFKLADLEP
+666 GFKLPDLEQ
-675 HCVNFVWQEDKFV
+675 HCANFVWQEDHFV
-688 WKEPDFGRLPLVLDR
+688 WKEADFGRLPLVLDR
-703 APPGDVFTDVVR
+703 APPGDVFTNVVR
-715 RVGDAAKNA
+715 RVGEAAKDA

-737 DGEWWKATTNKGIR
+737 DEDWWTAQTNKGIR
-751 VALGPAGATKHQFL
+751 VALGPAGATKHQYL
-765 ELGRGTAQHVLIAGK
+765 ELGRGTAQHVLVAGK

-788 LHTLITSLAL
+788 LHTLITNLAI
-798 TYSPEELELYLID
+798 TYSPEEMEMYLID

-818 KTYAT
+818 KTYAS
-823 YKLPH
+823 YRLPH

-848 DVELRVRGEKFRDAG
+848 DGELRVRGEKFRDAG

-871 RNTGESLCRILLII
+871 RNTGTQLSRILLII

-945 ALQCSEADAHLILSE
+945 ALQCSDADAHLILSE
-960 ENQAARLLSRPGEA
+960 ENSAARLLSRPGEA

-997 DKEQWHL
+997 DKERWHQ
-1004 RIQAYVREQRNG
+1004 RIQAFVREKREG
-1016 TQYPLIVFE
+1016 IEYPLIVFE
-1025 GNVPGQLDKNPL
+1025 GNVPGQLDKNL
-1037 LNELLGAATW
+1037 LLDELLRAPNWRAD
-1047 PVGSKMPATAWLGDP
+1047 SKLPATAWLGDP

-1088 AQALAILAAA
+1088 LQALGILAAA
-1098 QISLAAQFLPAHG
+1098 QISLAAQFAPAQG
-1111 EEEGTRFFVLD
+1111 DQPGTRFFVLD

-1136 VAKILP
+1136 VAKVLP
-1142 HETRVGIQRDT
+1142 HETRVGAQRDA
-1153 VAIIKEVADEVTRR
+1153 VAVLKEVADEVGRR

-1202 SEELTP
+1202 GGEEATP
-1208 AQQFVHIMR
+1208 SQQLVTIMR

-1223 IHVFAWCD
+1223 IHVLAWCD
-1231 SVTNMQRTFDRQ
+1231 GVTNMQRTFDRQ

-1287 FEKFRPYEL
+1287 LEKFRPYDL
-1296 PSQEWL
+1296 PPAEWL
-1302 DWVGEQFRS
+1302 SWVERQFRS
-1311 RGLAPA
+1311 RPLAPV
-1317 IPRPAPAKV
+1317 APASAIGANGDGQPPLAS
-1326 EVPPP
+1326 VPV
-1331 APSSPASDFSGFPA
+1331 
-1345 FPDFS
+1345 
-1350 DLIGK
+1350 
-1355 SGSAAAANTAAV
+1355 AANGETSSVVSVGTA
-1367 GGNGDSKPNGDGH
+1367 GPNGDSNVHAEKGAGLPDSDPA
-1380 SGHTD
+1380 SGERRSD
-1385 RVPALDE
+1385 AP
-1392 KADEAESV
+1392 ESVI

>member
-15 DAAKL
+15 DAAQL

-31 NLEAKLAAAAGEF
+31 QLEAKLAASQQEF
-44 EQARQ
+44 QLEREAIEAR
-49 AADAKRQA
+49 RQA
-57 ESETAEVEYRAERDR
+57 ELEAAEAEYRAERDR
-72 LTAAAQ
+72 VTAAAQ
-78 KTIDEIKSA
+78 KAIDEIESA
-87 YRQASEVATSAWQQE
+87 YRQTSETATSAWQQE
-102 QTEGERIKE
+102 QSEAERIKE
-111 DTLFEVAGVYEAGK
+111 DTHFEITGVYEAGK
-125 NNLKTKYGD
+125 NNLKSKYGD
-134 LESGTDPTALGIES
+134 LESGTDSTAIGVES
-148 RRKDARQLLKT
+148 RRKEIKQILKT
-159 HGQEALADQ
+159 HGQEGLAEQ
-168 PGQPVGQF
+168 PAQPIGQLPA
-176 PPNVHPQPAIEEAFK
+176 NVNPQQAIEEAFK
-191 VADTKMD
+191 VADAKMV
-198 EMRAIK
+198 ELKAVK
-204 RPKAALPLVLFFVL
+204 RPKGIAALVLFFVV
-218 GGGIAAGAGFA
+218 GAGVAAAVGVA
-229 TQWQPVIMAGGGTLG
+229 TKWQPVMMGGAGVGA
-244 GLVVALLTFV
+244 GLVIALITFV
-254 TMRSSAQS
+254 AMRSSVQN
-262 RVAAAYQQLAYA
+262 RIAAAYQPLAYA
-274 LDYADVARQRWQQIA
+274 LDYAEVARKRWQQIA
-289 GETYRKES
+289 GETYKRES

-308 AKAEETCRTRV
+308 AKAEEVSTTRI

-324 QRDEA
+324 ERDE
-329 IAKAQNRHDKQ
+329 ILGKAQQKHDKHL
-340 MAEVTRRRDAALEKI
+340 AEIHRRRDSALEKI

-363 KEIPAKFDQEARELE
+363 QEIPATFEQELRNQE
-378 ERHQR
+378 EQYRLATEEGQR
-383 ATAEGR
+383 T
-389 QALENT
+389 LKTT
-395 KQHRLDR
+395 KQRRLER
-402 WHAGVAHIQS
+402 WHEGVANLKDES
-412 EAADIN
+412 ADIN
-418 RQCEELF
+418 RQSSELF
-425 PDWQFILS
+425 PTWDFILS
-433 PEWKAPTTLP
+433 SDWKAPIKLP
-443 PVVRLGQW
+443 PVARLGQW

-464 EDDSAPVID
+464 EEDAGPVLD
-473 EMLLSRKK
+473 ELGAWRKK
-481 EEANGIGDLRLPV
+481 DEADGSGDLRLPV
-494 LKQPALSAFP
+494 LTQPALATFP
-504 DRSSLL
+504 ERSSLL
-510 FKAQGKARDEAIGIM
+510 FKGQGKARDEAIGIM

-535 IPPGKARFVVID
+535 IPPGKARFTVID

-571 RIWTESSQIETRLA
+571 RIWTESGQIEQRLA
-585 DLTEQM
+585 DMTEQM

-666 GFKLADLEP
+666 GFKLPDLEQ
-675 HCVNFVWQEDKFV
+675 HCVNFVWQDDHYV
-688 WKEPDFGRLPLVLDR
+688 WKEPEFGRLPLVLDR

-737 DGEWWKATTNKGIR
+737 DADWWTAQTNKGIR

-788 LHTLITSLAL
+788 LHTLITNLAI

-823 YKLPH
+823 YRLPH

-848 DVELRVRGEKFRDAG
+848 DVELRIRGEKFRDAS

-871 RNTGESLCRILLII
+871 RNTGESLCRIMLII

-945 ALQCSEADAHLILSE
+945 ALQCSDADAHLILSE
-960 ENQAARLLSRPGEA
+960 ENSAARLLSRPGEA

-997 DKEQWHL
+997 DKERWHV
-1004 RIQAYVREQRNG
+1004 RIQAFVREQRNG
-1016 TQYPLIVFE
+1016 KEYPLIVFE
-1025 GNVPGQLDKNPL
+1025 GNVPGQLDKNL
-1037 LNELLGAATW
+1037 LLDELLRAPNW
-1047 PVGSKMPATAWLGDP
+1047 PVDSKMPATAWLGDP

-1088 AQALAILAAA
+1088 LQAIAILAAA
-1098 QISLAAQFLPAHG
+1098 QIGLAAQFAPAQG
-1111 EEEGTRFFVLD
+1111 DQPGARFYVLD

-1136 VAKILP
+1136 VAKALP
-1142 HETRVGIQRDT
+1142 HETRVGTTRDA
-1153 VAIIKEVADEVTRR
+1153 VAILKEVADEVTRR
-1167 QQGNLTDLPGWYL
+1167 QQANLSDLPGWYL

-1202 SEELTP
+1202 GEEVTP
-1208 AQQFVHIMR
+1208 AQQLVTIMR

-1223 IHVFAWCD
+1223 IHLLAWCD
-1231 SVTNMQRTFDRQ
+1231 GVTNMQRTFDRQ

-1287 FEKFRPYEL
+1287 LEKFRPYDL
-1296 PSQEWL
+1296 PPAEWL
-1302 DWVGEQFRS
+1302 EWVGQQFRS
-1311 RGLAPA
+1311 RPLAPIVRA
-1317 IPRPAPAKV
+1317 
-1326 EVPPP
+1326 
-1331 APSSPASDFSGFPA
+1331 
-1345 FPDFS
+1345 
-1350 DLIGK
+1350 
-1355 SGSAAAANTAAV
+1355 AAV
-1367 GGNGDSKPNGDGH
+1367 GANGDTQPPSPPSPPSPAAAVEAAADTPPASEPGSNGSNGDSKSHAGD
-1380 SGHTD
+1380 
-1385 RVPALDE
+1385 A
-1392 KADEAESV
+1392 EAVVS